1 MRGFIQTGNSIVAN
15 FEQLKSST
23 DAQWSIILYEM
34 LFGHLHKHIVTHFGE
49 VEKKKRSI
57 SYSFGTVF
65 FFCIVF
71 LAALEQNV
79 CKQTQEIKW
88 TNN

>member
-49 VEKKKRSI
+49 VEKKNDLFRIHS
-57 SYSFGTVF
+57 GQF
-65 FFCIVF
+65 FFCVVF